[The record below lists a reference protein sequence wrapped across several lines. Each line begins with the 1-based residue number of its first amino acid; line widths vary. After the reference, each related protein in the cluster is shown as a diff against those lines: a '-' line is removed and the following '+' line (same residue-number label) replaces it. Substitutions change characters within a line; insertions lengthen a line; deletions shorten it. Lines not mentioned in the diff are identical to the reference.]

1 MSVGDVTAWYRSKD
15 NSGYLFL
22 VLMVL
27 IGSSTATAAKFA
39 VRELPIGLLPI
50 ARFGTAGLCLLPIV
64 LRNGRWAKM
73 LREDRG
79 RLLLAAPLCVPINQ
93 CFFLSGARLAPTT
106 HVGLIYATCP
116 LVVLMLATAIGQERF
131 QAGPAGWGS

>member
-1 MSVGDVTAWYRSKD
+1 MSVGDVTTWYRSKD

-64 LRNGRWAKM
+64 LRNGRWALM
-73 LREDRG
+73 LREDCA
-79 RLLLAAPLCVPINQ
+79 RLFLAAALCVPVNQ
-93 CFFLSGARLAPTT
+93 CFFLSGARLCRRRTW
-106 HVGLIYATCP
+106 V
-116 LVVLMLATAIGQERF
+116 
-131 QAGPAGWGS
+131 